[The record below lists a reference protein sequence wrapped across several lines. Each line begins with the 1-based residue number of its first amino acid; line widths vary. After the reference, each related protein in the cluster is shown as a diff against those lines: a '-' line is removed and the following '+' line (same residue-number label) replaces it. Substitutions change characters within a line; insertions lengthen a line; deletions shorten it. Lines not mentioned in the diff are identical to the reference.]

1 MIAIVRTR
9 ALRTLR
15 ASLATAETQA
25 ETARALAEQ
34 LEQEVQIVAES
45 AIRAETA
52 LEDLRNAHARS
63 IADGARAEGEL
74 KALRAQALLDTEDR
88 AALRM
93 LLRQARKTA
102 AGPRHV
108 YVLLQRGRF
117 HSVHETRE
125 AAEEAAERD
134 GAPRDGWLT
143 QGGPGA
149 RHPDAEV
156 LWCIQ
161 PVPLTG
167 SS

>member
-9 ALRTLR
+9 TMRALR
-15 ASLATAETQA
+15 ADLAAAESAA

-34 LEQEVQIVAES
+34 HRREAEFATDS
-45 AIRAETA
+45 AIRAETT
-52 LEDLRNAHARS
+52 LEDLRDAHARS

-93 LLRQARKTA
+93 LLRQARKA

-108 YVLLQRGRF
+108 YVLLQRDRF
-117 HSVHETRE
+117 HSVHESRE
-125 AAEEAAERD
+125 AAEDAAERD

-143 QGGPGA
+143 QGGPGTQ
-149 RHPDAEV
+149 HPDAEV
-156 LWCIQ
+156 LWRIQ